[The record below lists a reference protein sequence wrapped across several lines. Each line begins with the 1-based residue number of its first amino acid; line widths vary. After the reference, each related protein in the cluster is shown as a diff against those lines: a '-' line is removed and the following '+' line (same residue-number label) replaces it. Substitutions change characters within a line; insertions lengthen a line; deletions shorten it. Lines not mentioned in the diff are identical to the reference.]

1 MSTPRQPAFRT
12 FGMPRQALM
21 PIVCM
26 LLMLMAACTS
36 WQVPPEFDVGALRA
50 RAESETLRN
59 VTLSAAVL
67 SAGDSKKMFGVDV
80 NSEGIQPV
88 WVEVVNNTDQVLWLL
103 RSGTDPDL
111 FSPHE
116 VAWSFRKAF
125 AGERNDSLEQHF
137 NSLSFQN
144 PVEPGATAAGIL
156 YTNPH
161 RKTRLLSIDL
171 LGQAQLFPF
180 TLFLQVPDDVSD
192 EAAALARTLQLVAAA
207 TVDFTDTDAFRTAL
221 ADLPCCA
228 SNAKGSANGDPLN
241 LILVGDI
248 DHIATAFVRRGFRM
262 EVLDYDNAQH
272 VYGRPPDIVA
282 RKTGH
287 RGVPANWVR
296 LWVAPFRHH
305 GRTVILAQ
313 TGRPTGWRSAVR
325 ENGELQLNPDV
336 DEARNLLIQDLA
348 YSNGLEKLGFVTG
361 TGATAPSETRYSLGG
376 ESYHTD
382 GLRAVL
388 FLTTRPLSLHDL
400 EFLDWYPYLQQYE
413 RDTTRALEQQNR

>member
-1 MSTPRQPAFRT
+1 
-12 FGMPRQALM
+12 
-21 PIVCM
+21 M
-26 LLMLMAACTS
+26 LLALTACTS

-50 RAESETLRN
+50 RAESETLQN

-67 SAGDSKKMFGVDV
+67 SAGDSKQMFGVDV

-88 WVEVVNNTDQVLWLL
+88 WVEVKNNTDQVLWLL

-144 PVEPGATAAGIL
+144 PVPPGATAAGIL

-180 TLFLQVPDDVSD
+180 TLFLEVPDDTSY
-192 EAAALARTLQLVAAA
+192 EAVTLARVHQLIAAA
-207 TVDFTDTDAFRTAL
+207 TRNYTQVDDFRAAL
-221 ADLPCCA
+221 EGLPCCGA
-228 SNAKGSANGDPLN
+228 NAEGSAAGDPLN
-241 LILVGDI
+241 VILLGSI
-248 DHIATAFVRRGFRM
+248 DDIATAFVRRGFRM
-262 EVLDYDNAQH
+262 EILDYDNAQH

-287 RGVPANWVR
+287 GGAPANWVR
-296 LWVAPFRHH
+296 LWVAPFRFE
-305 GRTVILAQ
+305 GKTVMLAQ
-313 TGRPTGWRSAVR
+313 TGRPTGWRSTVR
-325 ENGELQLNPDV
+325 ENGELKLSPDV

-348 YSNGLEKLGFVTG
+348 YSSGLEKFAFVTG
-361 TGATAPSETRYSLGG
+361 AGATAPAETRDSPGG
-376 ESYHTD
+376 DSYHTD

-413 RDTTRALEQQNR
+413 RDAARAHEMKRQ